1 MKPLDQLA
9 IGESGRIVSVTGTD
23 TIAIR
28 LLEMGLTPG
37 EPMTLLGF
45 APLGDPI
52 EFSIRGY
59 RITLRASEA
68 GRVLVEEPQN
78 VDAAP

>member
-1 MKPLDQLA
+1 MKPLDLLD
-9 IGESGRIVSVTGTD
+9 IGESGQITD
-23 TIAIR
+23 VAGSDTVAIR

-37 EPMTLLGF
+37 ERITLLGF

-52 EFSIRGY
+52 EFSVRGY

-68 GRVLVEEPQN
+68 ARIMVEAPQKAN
-78 VDAAP
+78 PSP